1 MTGFG
6 PLDGLR
12 VIDCS
17 GMISGG
23 FATMQL
29 ADFGADV
36 VMVEHPTHH
45 DPIRDWAPLD
55 AEMSLWW
62 KSLARN
68 KRCITLDLSTDEGR
82 TLLLDLVTDADVLV
96 ENFRPGTLEEWGL
109 GPETLHEENSGL
121 IVTRIS
127 GYGQTGP
134 RSSLPG
140 FGTVAEAISGF
151 AHVNGF
157 ADREPL
163 LPPISLADMAAAGTA
178 VQATMFALYER
189 LAGSQAGEGQ
199 VIDVSLYESLFRMFP
214 GAVEKYDRLGELSER
229 IGNHHTNAAPRNVY
243 ATTDGYVAL
252 SASSQSIFENLARAI
267 GHPELIEDERFA
279 TNGARVEHAEELD
292 GYIAPWIEAR
302 TTEDVLEALGED
314 DAVVAPVYD
323 MSDIFED
330 EQYAARDDIIAVEDP
345 DFGSIKTMNTV
356 PKFSRTPGRV
366 EHLGPRLG
374 EHNDE
379 VYLEELGLDPKL
391 YETLQREGIV

>member
-1 MTGFG
+1 MTEANSG
-6 PLDGLR
+6 PLSGLR

-45 DPIRDWAPLD
+45 DPIRDWTPFED
-55 AEMSLWW
+55 DISLWW

-82 TLLLDLVTDADVLV
+82 TLLCDLARDGDVLI
-96 ENFRPGTLEEWGL
+96 ENFRPGTMERWGL
-109 GPETLHEENSGL
+109 GYETLKDENPEL
-121 IVTRIS
+121 IMTRIS

-134 RSSLPG
+134 RSKMPG

-157 ADREPL
+157 PDREPL
-163 LPPISLADMAAAGTA
+163 LPPISLADMAAAQFA

-189 LAGSQAGEGQ
+189 TQSGEGQ

-214 GAVEKYDRLGELSER
+214 GAVEKYDRLGETSER
-229 IGNHHTNAAPRNVY
+229 IGNHHANAAPRNVY
-243 ATTDGYVAL
+243 ATADGYIAL
-252 SASSQSIFENLARAI
+252 SASSQSIFENLALAI

-279 TNGARVEHAEELD
+279 TNGARVEHATELD
-292 GYIAPWIEAR
+292 TYIAPWIAER
-302 TTEDVLEALGED
+302 TTETVLKELGEG
-314 DAVVAPVYD
+314 DAVVAPIYD
-323 MSDIFED
+323 MEDIFTD
-330 EQYAARDDIIAVEDP
+330 EQYAARDDIIAVD
-345 DFGSIKTMNTV
+345 DDDLGQIQTMNTV
-356 PKFSRTPGRV
+356 PKFSRTPGSI
-366 EHLGPRLG
+366 EHLGPRHG
-374 EHNDE
+374 QHNDE
-379 VYLEELGLDPKL
+379 IFLGELGLDREM
-391 YETLQREGIV
+391 YDELQHKGIV

>member
-1 MTGFG
+1 MTEANSG
-6 PLDGLR
+6 PLSGLR

-45 DPIRDWAPLD
+45 DPIRDWTPFED
-55 AEMSLWW
+55 DISLWW

-82 TLLLDLVTDADVLV
+82 TLLCDLARDGDVLI
-96 ENFRPGTLEEWGL
+96 ENFRPGTMERWGL
-109 GPETLHEENSGL
+109 GYETLKDENPEL
-121 IVTRIS
+121 IMTRIS

-134 RSSLPG
+134 RSKMPG

-157 ADREPL
+157 PDREPL
-163 LPPISLADMAAAGTA
+163 LPPISLADMAAAQFA

-189 LAGSQAGEGQ
+189 TQSGEGQ

-214 GAVEKYDRLGELSER
+214 GAVEKYDRLGETSER
-229 IGNHHTNAAPRNVY
+229 IGNHHANAAPRNVY
-243 ATTDGYVAL
+243 TTADGHIAL
-252 SASSQSIFENLARAI
+252 SASSQSIFENLALAI

-279 TNGARVEHAEELD
+279 TNGARVEHATELD
-292 GYIAPWIEAR
+292 TYIAPWIAER
-302 TTEDVLEALGED
+302 TTETVLKELGEG
-314 DAVVAPVYD
+314 DAVVAPIYD
-323 MSDIFED
+323 MEDIFTD
-330 EQYAARDDIIAVEDP
+330 EQYAARDDIIAVD
-345 DFGSIKTMNTV
+345 DDDLGQIQTMNTV
-356 PKFSRTPGRV
+356 PKFSRTPGSI
-366 EHLGPRLG
+366 EHLGPRHG
-374 EHNDE
+374 QHNDE
-379 VYLEELGLDPKL
+379 IFLGELGLDREM
-391 YETLQREGIV
+391 YDELQHKGIV